1 MTISIVLRQRLPAF
15 ENETFNPFVADFDTN
30 LHSMNIDNHE
40 KSMKRDPE
48 AEVDRLK
55 AQLKQANLE
64 KAEITSKYEKL
75 SAICHSQQ
83 QDIEK
88 LKHALAAV
96 DSSPPSK
103 DIHRCAAVVRIG
115 FVRSTLISNGSSP
128 NDFTNL
134 QRSL

>member
-1 MTISIVLRQRLPAF
+1 
-15 ENETFNPFVADFDTN
+15 
-30 LHSMNIDNHE
+30 MNIDNHE